1 MLIVHKIHNIMNMLW
16 QHFERIKLK
25 IIIKL
30 ANEETIKTYGHLL
43 TLVHHLYWMIVMQQ
57 YFRNWV
63 ESDSCLIEFF
73 CGLMSELDKHL
84 RSISLLTNNN
94 NKHLLRWVSE
104 ICLYCFVLP
113 AWYWMSVVFV
123 FIFGCFVI
131 LFYCKQNG

>member
-1 MLIVHKIHNIMNMLW
+1 MTTLWKNKIENYNL
-16 QHFERIKLK
+16 L
-25 IIIKL
+25 IKL

-104 ICLYCFVLP
+104 ICLYCFCVACLILDVSCFCI
-113 AWYWMSVVFV
+113 YFRLFCY
-123 FIFGCFVI
+123 FISLQTKWINF
-131 LFYCKQNG
+131 L